1 MLDRQSVYAWSIL
14 SPTPIY
20 CYDEATASDIVYWQ
34 GMVMTRVY
42 ALMLI
47 QEWWAQS
54 YATPTMKVCAFKQFK
69 QYYNSGAFGNVK
81 WQSMDNTDP
90 TDHMTKMRKWIL
102 KQNANL
108 FTELTQ
114 TYSFKEA
121 MLWLAKPE
129 ILSDVV

>member
-20 CYDEATASDIVYWQ
+20 CYDEETCSDIVYWQ
-34 GMVMTRVY
+34 GIIMTRVY

-47 QEWWAQS
+47 QENWAQS
-54 YATPTMKVCAFKQFK
+54 YSTPTMKDSAFKQFK
-69 QYYNSGAFGNVK
+69 QYYYSGAFGDVN
-81 WQSMDNTDP
+81 WDRTIYNTDP
-90 TDHMTKMRKWIL
+90 TDYLSRLRKWVL
-102 KQNANL
+102 KNNNNL
-108 FTELTQ
+108 FIELTQ

-129 ILSDVV
+129 ILSNA